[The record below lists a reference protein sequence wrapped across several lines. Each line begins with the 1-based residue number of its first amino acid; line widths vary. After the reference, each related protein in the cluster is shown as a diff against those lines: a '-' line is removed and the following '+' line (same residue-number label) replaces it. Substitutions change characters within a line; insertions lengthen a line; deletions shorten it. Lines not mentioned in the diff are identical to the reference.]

1 VEKKVMNTVKL
12 GKLEKGDLRK
22 VWLHEARDFTNW
34 LAIDGNLRLLSDEIG
49 IDIKLLQTEAL
60 VGKFSADILAEEEN
74 TGRKVIIENQLEVT
88 NHDHLGKLI
97 TYASGYDA
105 GIIIWIV
112 ESTREEHV
120 RAIDWLNEHTDENI
134 GFFLI
139 RMEIWKIG
147 DSPYAPKFQVIS
159 QPNNWAKA
167 VKEAAAHTELNEN
180 RIQKLDFW
188 SKFKEYALNKKTRL
202 RLRKPDPNHWYDISI
217 GSSIAHITLTINS
230 VQDIITCE
238 LYIPNSKELFAS
250 LFTEKD
256 KIEAELGTS
265 LDWMELPGKKA
276 SRIRL
281 AHKGDLDDTSKWNEY
296 FAWLL
301 QEAEQFY
308 EVFSQRT

>member
-1 VEKKVMNTVKL
+1 MNTVKL

-34 LAIDGNLRLLSDEIG
+34 LALDENLRLLSDEIG

-74 TGRKVIIENQLEVT
+74 TGRKVIIENQLEAT
-88 NHDHLGKLI
+88 NHDHLGKII

-105 GIIIWIV
+105 EIIIWIV
-112 ESTREEHV
+112 ETTREEHV
-120 RAIDWLNEHTDENI
+120 RAIDWLNEHTDEDI
-134 GFFLI
+134 DFFLI
-139 RMEIWKIG
+139 KMEIWKIG
-147 DSPYAPKFQVIS
+147 DSPYASKFQVIS

-167 VKEAAAHTELNEN
+167 VKESAAHTELNEK

-202 RLRKPDPNHWYDISI
+202 KLRKPRPQHWYDISI
-217 GSSIAHITLTINS
+217 GSSIAHIALTINS
-230 VQDIITCE
+230 VDDIVTCE

-250 LFTEKD
+250 LFAEKD
-256 KIEAELGTS
+256 KLEAELGTT

-281 AHKGDLDDTSKWNEY
+281 AHKANVDDPAKWEEY

-301 QEAEQFY
+301 QEVEQFY
-308 EVFSQRT
+308 KVFSKRT